1 MRRLEVVCGHFS
13 SDSQVSAFPLPTS
26 TSSHKMDSQVV
37 TLSAHALDTSLG
49 RPASG
54 LPFTLSV
61 NEGGENWRQI
71 SEHTTNHDGRA
82 KPPNVDVGKVY
93 RVRFDT
99 KTYFDSKGIEKYFFP
114 YVDVVFIPQNAEHY
128 HIPLLLSPFGY
139 TTYRGS

>member
-1 MRRLEVVCGHFS
+1 MESKV
-13 SDSQVSAFPLPTS
+13 A
-26 TSSHKMDSQVV
+26 

-49 RPASG
+49 RPASD

-61 NEGGENWRQI
+61 NEGGETWRQI
-71 SEHTTNHDGRA
+71 SEHITNQDGRA
-82 KPPNVDVGKVY
+82 KPPNVEVGKVY

-99 KTYFDSKGIEKYFFP
+99 QSYFQSKGIQKYFFP
-114 YVDVVFIPQNAEHY
+114 YVDVVFIPHDAEHY